1 MLIAILVS
9 AYLLGS
15 VPFGLLI
22 VKNFCGIDIRSVGS
36 GNIGATNVLRAAGPK
51 LAAVVF
57 AMDVVK
63 GLIPTLAAKQLFPGE
78 AWIIVATGMV
88 AIMGHTLSIFLRF
101 KGGKGVATGLGVII
115 GLDPRIAGIGFG
127 IWLLIVAITKYVSL
141 ASIIAAV
148 SITTMMRLF
157 HQHIAYQIVVTFVA
171 AFVIFKHR
179 SNMVRLI
186 QGKEPHIGQKV
197 ES

>member
-1 MLIAILVS
+1 MLIAMLVS

-15 VPFGLLI
+15 IPFGLLI

-78 AWIIVATGMV
+78 AWIIVATGMA
-88 AIMGHTLSIFLRF
+88 AIMGHTLSLFLRF

-127 IWLLIVAITKYVSL
+127 IWLLIVAITKYISL

-148 SITTMMRLF
+148 SITTMMCLF